1 MALSEQQIT
10 DHVSCVISWPHS
22 KR

>member
-10 DHVSCVISWPHS
+10 DHVSCVI
-22 KR
+22 